1 MKTYLFIF
9 KLSIWRYKFIC
20 LYYGYKVYFWV
31 IKMTLRE
38 QIKVLSV
45 RSGITMSELARRT
58 GKTPQNFYGKLK
70 RESFTLAE
78 LQQIA
83 EAAGCSYEQYF
94 LLENGEKI

>member
-1 MKTYLFIF
+1 
-9 KLSIWRYKFIC
+9 
-20 LYYGYKVYFWV
+20 
-31 IKMTLRE
+31 
-38 QIKVLSV
+38 
-45 RSGITMSELARRT
+45 MSELAKRT